1 VHRFR
6 YDAEQDTD
14 RLARVERALH
24 VISMKLKSIL
34 LKKRDNI
41 LRAWYEIILDA
52 YPEETS
58 QIFRKEKDR
67 FSNPVAFSV
76 SDGIEKLF
84 DGLIEKKAAEQVAAL
99 LDNLIRIRAVQDFTP
114 AQALSF
120 VFLLKNVVRDALA
133 GEIEGNTELFTELL
147 EFESQVDRQALY
159 TFNVYMKCRE
169 RLYDIRARE
178 ARRNTFRLLQQ
189 ARLASELKDP
199 EADVTRMPAS

>member
-1 VHRFR
+1 
-6 YDAEQDTD
+6 
-14 RLARVERALH
+14 
-24 VISMKLKSIL
+24 MKLKSIL

-41 LRAWYEIILDA
+41 LRAWYEIILDT

-58 QIFRKEKDR
+58 QIFRKQKDR
-67 FSNPVAFSV
+67 FSNPVGFSV

-84 DGLIEKKAAEQVAAL
+84 DGLVEKRDGEQIAAL

-120 VFLLKNVVRDALA
+120 VFLLKNVVRDALDRD
-133 GEIEGNTELFTELL
+133 INSDPELFKELL
-147 EFESQVDRQALY
+147 EFESRIDNQSLY

-169 RLYDIRARE
+169 SLYDIRARE

-189 ARLASELKDP
+189 AKLASELKDP